1 MRRTT
6 RFGVLCLAGGVA
18 LAAAAFAQDTASSQQ
33 TTTTTQQT
41 TQVQANDEGVARTT
55 KTTTVEGRVVRYEPG
70 KTIVVLGPDN
80 KPMTYTLSGDV
91 NVPSD
96 VAVGRDV
103 SLDTLPS
110 DGGAVTVN
118 RITVKSVTSDGRIK
132 TDTQTQTTDA
142 SGNQT
147 TINSS
152 SITGTVSA
160 IQPGKS
166 VTIML
171 PDKKTV
177 IYTLDT
183 SSVVPSDIA
192 VGKTYTVQ
200 TTRTSANGPVVVR
213 KITSTT
219 TTKKTTV
226 Q

>member
-18 LAAAAFAQDTASSQQ
+18 LAAAAFAQEDTASSQQ

-41 TQVQANDEGVARTT
+41 TQVNDEGVARTT
-55 KTTTVEGRVVRYEPG
+55 KTTTIEGKVVRYEPG

-80 KPMTYTLSGDV
+80 KTMTYTLSGDV

-103 SLDTLPS
+103 SLYTLPS
-110 DGGAVTVN
+110 DGGAVTVS

-160 IQPGKS
+160 IEPGKS

-177 IYTLDT
+177 VYTLDT